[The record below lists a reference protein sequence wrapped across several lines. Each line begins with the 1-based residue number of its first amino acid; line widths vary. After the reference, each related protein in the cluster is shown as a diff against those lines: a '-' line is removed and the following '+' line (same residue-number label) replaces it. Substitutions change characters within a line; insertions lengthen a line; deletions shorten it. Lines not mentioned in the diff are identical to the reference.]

1 MEHVAALIAE
11 KGYVVENIDAT
22 IIAQKPKMRPHIPQM
37 EENIA
42 KAMVSD
48 EISLTKC
55 ELDSAPSVL
64 KRIYDAGDD
73 GYFLYVVV
81 PGAYVPVATEEITSD
96 YIYGVLY
103 IVDEQVSLALR
114 VDPDFKGEIILS
126 IPGEDGV
133 KATFIYKNIEEID
146 GNYYVVLEDVPFC
159 ELAAGYDI
167 DVKMYGELVESFNYS
182 IANYAN
188 AMTVQN
194 MGYIPGYARAL
205 SVFATL
211 AAAYV
216 A

>member
-1 MEHVAALIAE
+1 M
-11 KGYVVENIDAT
+11 
-22 IIAQKPKMRPHIPQM
+22 
-37 EENIA
+37 
-42 KAMVSD
+42 
-48 EISLTKC
+48 
-55 ELDSAPSVL
+55 
-64 KRIYDAGDD
+64 
-73 GYFLYVVV
+73 
-81 PGAYVPVATEEITSD
+81 
-96 YIYGVLY
+96 LY

-114 VDPDFKGEIILS
+114 VDPDFKGEIVLT

-205 SVFATL
+205 AVFATL